1 MIRVRP
7 VGRLALFLALG
18 GTSPCHAATEE
29 AKAPDYLEWR
39 LLNRNYFLYN
49 DYRRADA
56 GRGYRK
62 EWAHGLIADLE
73 SAYTPGRVG
82 FGLDLHGFAGFKLDG
97 GRGHA
102 GTGLLPLDSSG
113 DNASEYS
120 DAGAALK
127 LRLGESLLK
136 VGEMT
141 VETPVFDTSDKRL
154 QPQYARGFFLQSD
167 DLDRVRIQAGR
178 FTAFKEQASSS
189 GHGDFDGYGAS
200 TAGSAIG
207 FAGASLAA
215 SDNLSG
221 SLFAAQLDNVWRQVY
236 LNMNLQRAA
245 FSLDGNLYRT
255 RDQGRSRAGAIDT
268 LAYSLQLKY
277 RVGAQGFSLAYQRV
291 HGDTP
296 FDFVGGDSIYLA
308 NSIKYADFNG
318 PGERSWQARYDLDL
332 APFGLPGLSFMAR
345 YVSGRAI
352 DGSHAPAGGALA
364 DIVDKRRYLL
374 GVQLWM
380 ALVATLLASLTLL
393 QLTSVWLL
401 LGLTLCMGIGTALM
415 MPAWSA
421 TTPELVGKDELPAAV
436 ALSSVGVNLARAVG
450 PAIAGVLVSL
460 VGPWLTFALNAL
472 SFFAV
477 IAVLLAWKREAVPSV
492 LPAERLFG
500 ALRAGWRYSRSSR
513 PLQSV
518 LVRAVAF
525 FLGASAGMSLL
536 PLIVRG
542 ELHGNAMDFGLL
554 LGSVGVGAV
563 LGAAFLPRL
572 RERLGSDRLVLLS
585 SVLYALVLVALALLR
600 NLYLLVPVMLLSGA
614 AWIAVLS
621 SLQVAAQTSVPAWV
635 RARALAVYIL
645 VFFGSMAAGGA
656 LWGLLASHLSITF
669 ALLCASAALL
679 LGLFASLRCRL
690 PVTEAEDLA
699 PSLHWPAPLV
709 DEEVDQERGPVM
721 VTLEYDIDP
730 QDAAAFQAAMVEV
743 RAMRRRNG
751 AVSWGLVQDS
761 GNRRLWLEF
770 FIDES
775 WLEHLRHHQR
785 VTRGELRVE
794 AAARRFQSAGV
805 EVRIRHYLH
814 GAARP

>member
-1 MIRVRP
+1 M
-7 VGRLALFLALG
+7 
-18 GTSPCHAATEE
+18 
-29 AKAPDYLEWR
+29 
-39 LLNRNYFLYN
+39 
-49 DYRRADA
+49 
-56 GRGYRK
+56 
-62 EWAHGLIADLE
+62 
-73 SAYTPGRVG
+73 
-82 FGLDLHGFAGFKLDG
+82 
-97 GRGHA
+97 
-102 GTGLLPLDSSG
+102 
-113 DNASEYS
+113 
-120 DAGAALK
+120 
-127 LRLGESLLK
+127 
-136 VGEMT
+136 
-141 VETPVFDTSDKRL
+141 
-154 QPQYARGFFLQSD
+154 
-167 DLDRVRIQAGR
+167 
-178 FTAFKEQASSS
+178 
-189 GHGDFDGYGAS
+189 
-200 TAGSAIG
+200 
-207 FAGASLAA
+207 
-215 SDNLSG
+215 
-221 SLFAAQLDNVWRQVY
+221 
-236 LNMNLQRAA
+236 
-245 FSLDGNLYRT
+245 
-255 RDQGRSRAGAIDT
+255 
-268 LAYSLQLKY
+268 
-277 RVGAQGFSLAYQRV
+277 
-291 HGDTP
+291 
-296 FDFVGGDSIYLA
+296 
-308 NSIKYADFNG
+308 
-318 PGERSWQARYDLDL
+318 
-332 APFGLPGLSFMAR
+332 
-345 YVSGRAI
+345 
-352 DGSHAPAGGALA
+352 
-364 DIVDKRRYLL
+364 
-374 GVQLWM
+374 
-380 ALVATLLASLTLL
+380 
-393 QLTSVWLL
+393 
-401 LGLTLCMGIGTALM
+401 
-415 MPAWSA
+415 
-421 TTPELVGKDELPAAV
+421 
-436 ALSSVGVNLARAVG
+436 
-450 PAIAGVLVSL
+450 
-460 VGPWLTFALNAL
+460 
-472 SFFAV
+472 
-477 IAVLLAWKREAVPSV
+477 IAVLLAWKRKAVPSV

-751 AVSWGLVQDS
+751 AVSWGWSGQRQPSPVAGVLHRRILAGAPAPPPAGDPRRVAGRGRRAALPERRRGGAHPPLPARRGQALSLPGDGRRLPLADPPAAVILLGDGATRTGAGSDAAHPRRRERNPQGSPRMSYDYEKTSLTSTGRYSRPTTTATSVATCAPTRNSPRLRKSPAAASDLRQPQHPWRPRPRAGHRRRPRWPYAPDTGGTSVFDRAGVLRRADGDFVIPDGTDIPPDLKVKQDS
-761 GNRRLWLEF
+761 YNKRLQATHYTIMPAKPMYREVLMGQLDNFVRNAIRRQWEKA
-770 FIDES
+770 
-775 WLEHLRHHQR
+775 
-785 VTRGELRVE
+785 RGL
-794 AAARRFQSAGV
+794 
-805 EVRIRHYLH
+805 
-814 GAARP
+814 

>member
-1 MIRVRP
+1 MTAPAASPWSPLRQATFRWLWLASIASNIGTWMHE
-7 VGRLALFLALG
+7 VGAGWLMTSLSASPLNVALVQVAGSLPMFFLAL
-18 GTSPCHAATEE
+18 
-29 AKAPDYLEWR
+29 
-39 LLNRNYFLYN
+39 
-49 DYRRADA
+49 
-56 GRGYRK
+56 
-62 EWAHGLIADLE
+62 
-73 SAYTPGRVG
+73 
-82 FGLDLHGFAGFKLDG
+82 
-97 GRGHA
+97 
-102 GTGLLPLDSSG
+102 
-113 DNASEYS
+113 
-120 DAGAALK
+120 
-127 LRLGESLLK
+127 
-136 VGEMT
+136 
-141 VETPVFDTSDKRL
+141 
-154 QPQYARGFFLQSD
+154 
-167 DLDRVRIQAGR
+167 
-178 FTAFKEQASSS
+178 
-189 GHGDFDGYGAS
+189 
-200 TAGSAIG
+200 
-207 FAGASLAA
+207 
-215 SDNLSG
+215 
-221 SLFAAQLDNVWRQVY
+221 
-236 LNMNLQRAA
+236 
-245 FSLDGNLYRT
+245 
-255 RDQGRSRAGAIDT
+255 
-268 LAYSLQLKY
+268 
-277 RVGAQGFSLAYQRV
+277 
-291 HGDTP
+291 
-296 FDFVGGDSIYLA
+296 
-308 NSIKYADFNG
+308 
-318 PGERSWQARYDLDL
+318 
-332 APFGLPGLSFMAR
+332 
-345 YVSGRAI
+345 
-352 DGSHAPAGGALA
+352 PAGALA

-656 LWGLLASHLSITF
+656 LWGLVASHLSITF

-721 VTLEYDIDP
+721 DTLEYDIDP

>member
-1 MIRVRP
+1 MTAPAASPWSPLRQATFRWLWLASIASNIGTWMHE
-7 VGRLALFLALG
+7 VGAGWLMTSLSASPLNVALVQVAGSLPMFFLAL
-18 GTSPCHAATEE
+18 
-29 AKAPDYLEWR
+29 
-39 LLNRNYFLYN
+39 
-49 DYRRADA
+49 
-56 GRGYRK
+56 
-62 EWAHGLIADLE
+62 
-73 SAYTPGRVG
+73 
-82 FGLDLHGFAGFKLDG
+82 
-97 GRGHA
+97 
-102 GTGLLPLDSSG
+102 
-113 DNASEYS
+113 
-120 DAGAALK
+120 
-127 LRLGESLLK
+127 
-136 VGEMT
+136 
-141 VETPVFDTSDKRL
+141 
-154 QPQYARGFFLQSD
+154 
-167 DLDRVRIQAGR
+167 
-178 FTAFKEQASSS
+178 
-189 GHGDFDGYGAS
+189 
-200 TAGSAIG
+200 
-207 FAGASLAA
+207 
-215 SDNLSG
+215 
-221 SLFAAQLDNVWRQVY
+221 
-236 LNMNLQRAA
+236 
-245 FSLDGNLYRT
+245 
-255 RDQGRSRAGAIDT
+255 
-268 LAYSLQLKY
+268 
-277 RVGAQGFSLAYQRV
+277 
-291 HGDTP
+291 
-296 FDFVGGDSIYLA
+296 
-308 NSIKYADFNG
+308 
-318 PGERSWQARYDLDL
+318 
-332 APFGLPGLSFMAR
+332 
-345 YVSGRAI
+345 
-352 DGSHAPAGGALA
+352 PAGALA

-450 PAIAGVLVSL
+450 PAIAGV
-460 VGPWLTFALNAL
+460 
-472 SFFAV
+472 
-477 IAVLLAWKREAVPSV
+477 LAWKREAVPSV

-656 LWGLLASHLSITF
+656 LWGLVASHLSITF

>member
-1 MIRVRP
+1 MTAPAASPWSPLRQATFRWLWLASIASNIGTWMHE
-7 VGRLALFLALG
+7 VGAGWLMTSLSASPLNVALVQVAGSLPMFFLAL
-18 GTSPCHAATEE
+18 
-29 AKAPDYLEWR
+29 
-39 LLNRNYFLYN
+39 
-49 DYRRADA
+49 
-56 GRGYRK
+56 
-62 EWAHGLIADLE
+62 
-73 SAYTPGRVG
+73 
-82 FGLDLHGFAGFKLDG
+82 
-97 GRGHA
+97 
-102 GTGLLPLDSSG
+102 
-113 DNASEYS
+113 
-120 DAGAALK
+120 
-127 LRLGESLLK
+127 
-136 VGEMT
+136 
-141 VETPVFDTSDKRL
+141 
-154 QPQYARGFFLQSD
+154 
-167 DLDRVRIQAGR
+167 
-178 FTAFKEQASSS
+178 
-189 GHGDFDGYGAS
+189 
-200 TAGSAIG
+200 
-207 FAGASLAA
+207 
-215 SDNLSG
+215 
-221 SLFAAQLDNVWRQVY
+221 
-236 LNMNLQRAA
+236 
-245 FSLDGNLYRT
+245 
-255 RDQGRSRAGAIDT
+255 
-268 LAYSLQLKY
+268 
-277 RVGAQGFSLAYQRV
+277 
-291 HGDTP
+291 
-296 FDFVGGDSIYLA
+296 
-308 NSIKYADFNG
+308 
-318 PGERSWQARYDLDL
+318 
-332 APFGLPGLSFMAR
+332 
-345 YVSGRAI
+345 
-352 DGSHAPAGGALA
+352 PAGALA

-656 LWGLLASHLSITF
+656 LWGLVASHLSITF

-751 AVSWGLVQDS
+751 AVSWGAGPGQRQPSPVAGVLHRRILAGAPAPPPAGDPRRVAGRGRRPALPERRRGGAHPPLPARRGQALSLPGDGRRLPLADPPTAVILLADGATRTVAGSDAAHPRRRERNPQGSPRMSYDYEKTSLTLYRAVFKANYDGDVGRYLRPDKELAEAAEVAPLLHPTFDSPNTPGVPARAPDIVAGRDGLYAPDTGGTSVFDRAGVLRRADGDFVIPDGTDIPPDLKVKQDS
-761 GNRRLWLEF
+761 YNKRLQATHYTIMPAKPMYREVLMGQLDNFVRNAIRRQWEKA
-770 FIDES
+770 
-775 WLEHLRHHQR
+775 
-785 VTRGELRVE
+785 RGL
-794 AAARRFQSAGV
+794 
-805 EVRIRHYLH
+805 
-814 GAARP
+814 

>member
-1 MIRVRP
+1 MTAPAASPWSPLRQATFRWLWLASIASNIGTWMHE
-7 VGRLALFLALG
+7 VGAGWLMTSLSASPLNVALVQVAGSLPMFFLAL
-18 GTSPCHAATEE
+18 
-29 AKAPDYLEWR
+29 
-39 LLNRNYFLYN
+39 
-49 DYRRADA
+49 
-56 GRGYRK
+56 
-62 EWAHGLIADLE
+62 
-73 SAYTPGRVG
+73 
-82 FGLDLHGFAGFKLDG
+82 
-97 GRGHA
+97 
-102 GTGLLPLDSSG
+102 
-113 DNASEYS
+113 
-120 DAGAALK
+120 
-127 LRLGESLLK
+127 
-136 VGEMT
+136 
-141 VETPVFDTSDKRL
+141 
-154 QPQYARGFFLQSD
+154 
-167 DLDRVRIQAGR
+167 
-178 FTAFKEQASSS
+178 
-189 GHGDFDGYGAS
+189 
-200 TAGSAIG
+200 
-207 FAGASLAA
+207 
-215 SDNLSG
+215 
-221 SLFAAQLDNVWRQVY
+221 
-236 LNMNLQRAA
+236 
-245 FSLDGNLYRT
+245 
-255 RDQGRSRAGAIDT
+255 
-268 LAYSLQLKY
+268 
-277 RVGAQGFSLAYQRV
+277 
-291 HGDTP
+291 
-296 FDFVGGDSIYLA
+296 
-308 NSIKYADFNG
+308 
-318 PGERSWQARYDLDL
+318 
-332 APFGLPGLSFMAR
+332 
-345 YVSGRAI
+345 
-352 DGSHAPAGGALA
+352 PAGALA

-477 IAVLLAWKREAVPSV
+477 IAVLLAWKRKAVPSV

-656 LWGLLASHLSITF
+656 LGSARQPPVDHLRPALCQRRAAARPVRVAALPAAGHRGRGPRAVAALAGTTGRRRGGPGTRPGDGHPRVRHRPAGRRGIPGGDGRG
-669 ALLCASAALL
+669 ARHASAQ
-679 LGLFASLRCRL
+679 R
-690 PVTEAEDLA
+690 
-699 PSLHWPAPLV
+699 
-709 DEEVDQERGPVM
+709 RGV
-721 VTLEYDIDP
+721 L
-730 QDAAAFQAAMVEV
+730 
-743 RAMRRRNG
+743 
-751 AVSWGLVQDS
+751 GLVQDS

>member
-1 MIRVRP
+1 MTAPAASPWSPLRQATFRWLWLASIASNIGTWMHE
-7 VGRLALFLALG
+7 VGAGWLMTSLSASPLNVALVQVAGSLPMFFLAL
-18 GTSPCHAATEE
+18 
-29 AKAPDYLEWR
+29 
-39 LLNRNYFLYN
+39 
-49 DYRRADA
+49 
-56 GRGYRK
+56 
-62 EWAHGLIADLE
+62 
-73 SAYTPGRVG
+73 
-82 FGLDLHGFAGFKLDG
+82 
-97 GRGHA
+97 
-102 GTGLLPLDSSG
+102 
-113 DNASEYS
+113 
-120 DAGAALK
+120 
-127 LRLGESLLK
+127 
-136 VGEMT
+136 
-141 VETPVFDTSDKRL
+141 
-154 QPQYARGFFLQSD
+154 
-167 DLDRVRIQAGR
+167 
-178 FTAFKEQASSS
+178 
-189 GHGDFDGYGAS
+189 
-200 TAGSAIG
+200 
-207 FAGASLAA
+207 
-215 SDNLSG
+215 
-221 SLFAAQLDNVWRQVY
+221 
-236 LNMNLQRAA
+236 
-245 FSLDGNLYRT
+245 
-255 RDQGRSRAGAIDT
+255 
-268 LAYSLQLKY
+268 
-277 RVGAQGFSLAYQRV
+277 
-291 HGDTP
+291 
-296 FDFVGGDSIYLA
+296 
-308 NSIKYADFNG
+308 
-318 PGERSWQARYDLDL
+318 
-332 APFGLPGLSFMAR
+332 
-345 YVSGRAI
+345 
-352 DGSHAPAGGALA
+352 PAGALA

-690 PVTEAEDLA
+690 PAAGHRGRGPRAVAALA
-699 PSLHWPAPLV
+699 GTTGRRRGGPGTRPGDGHPRVRHRPAGRRGIPGGDGRGARHASAQRRGVLGAGPGQRQPSPVAGVLHRRILAGAPAPPPAGDPRRVAGRGRRPALPERRRGGAHPPLPARRGQALSLPGDGRRLPLADPPTAV
-709 DEEVDQERGPVM
+709 ILLGDGATRTVVGSDAAHPRRRERNPQGSPRMSYDYEKTSLTLYRAVFKANYDGDVGRYLRPDQELAEAAEVAPLLHPTFDSPNTPGVPARAP
-721 VTLEYDIDP
+721 DIVAGRDGLYAP
-730 QDAAAFQAAMVEV
+730 DTGGTSVFD
-743 RAMRRRNG
+743 RAGVLRRADG
-751 AVSWGLVQDS
+751 DFVIPDGTDIPPDLKVKQDS
-761 GNRRLWLEF
+761 YNKRLQATHYTIMPAKPMYREVLMGQLDNFVRNAIRRQWEKA
-770 FIDES
+770 
-775 WLEHLRHHQR
+775 
-785 VTRGELRVE
+785 RGL
-794 AAARRFQSAGV
+794 
-805 EVRIRHYLH
+805 
-814 GAARP
+814 

>member
-1 MIRVRP
+1 MTAPAASPWSPLRQATFRWLWLASIASNIGTWMHE
-7 VGRLALFLALG
+7 VGAGWLMTSLSASPLNVALVQVAGSLPMFFLAL
-18 GTSPCHAATEE
+18 
-29 AKAPDYLEWR
+29 
-39 LLNRNYFLYN
+39 
-49 DYRRADA
+49 
-56 GRGYRK
+56 
-62 EWAHGLIADLE
+62 
-73 SAYTPGRVG
+73 
-82 FGLDLHGFAGFKLDG
+82 
-97 GRGHA
+97 
-102 GTGLLPLDSSG
+102 
-113 DNASEYS
+113 
-120 DAGAALK
+120 
-127 LRLGESLLK
+127 
-136 VGEMT
+136 
-141 VETPVFDTSDKRL
+141 
-154 QPQYARGFFLQSD
+154 
-167 DLDRVRIQAGR
+167 
-178 FTAFKEQASSS
+178 
-189 GHGDFDGYGAS
+189 
-200 TAGSAIG
+200 
-207 FAGASLAA
+207 
-215 SDNLSG
+215 
-221 SLFAAQLDNVWRQVY
+221 
-236 LNMNLQRAA
+236 
-245 FSLDGNLYRT
+245 
-255 RDQGRSRAGAIDT
+255 
-268 LAYSLQLKY
+268 
-277 RVGAQGFSLAYQRV
+277 
-291 HGDTP
+291 
-296 FDFVGGDSIYLA
+296 
-308 NSIKYADFNG
+308 
-318 PGERSWQARYDLDL
+318 
-332 APFGLPGLSFMAR
+332 
-345 YVSGRAI
+345 
-352 DGSHAPAGGALA
+352 PAGALA

-656 LWGLLASHLSITF
+656 LWGLVASHLSITF

-794 AAARRFQSAGV
+794 AAALPERRRGGAHPPLPARRGQALSLPGDGRRLPLADPPTAVILLADGATRTVAGSDAAHPRRRERNPQGSPRMSYDYEKTSLTLYRAVFKANYDGDVGRYLRPDKELAEAAEVAPLLHPTFDSPNTPGVPARAPDIVAGRDGLYAPDTGGTSVFDRAGV
-805 EVRIRHYLH
+805 LRRADGDFVIPDGTDIPPDLKVKQDSYNKRLQATHYTIMPAKPMYREVLMGQLDNFVRNAIRRQWEK
-814 GAARP
+814 ARGL